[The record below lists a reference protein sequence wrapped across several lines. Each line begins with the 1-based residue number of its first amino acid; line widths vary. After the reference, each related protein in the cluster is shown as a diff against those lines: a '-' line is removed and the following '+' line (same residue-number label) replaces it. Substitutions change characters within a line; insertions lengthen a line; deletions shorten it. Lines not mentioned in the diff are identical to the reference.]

1 MGFFTVITF
10 LSLLVPPLQALF
22 SLLGQAGPC
31 LIHVS
36 DTYMKFL
43 HLECLSLS
51 YFMKSWL

>member
-51 YFMKSWL
+51 YS

>member
-1 MGFFTVITF
+1 MGFFAVITF
-10 LSLLVPPLQALF
+10 LFLLVPPLLALY

-31 LIHVS
+31 LKYML
-36 DTYMKFL
+36 DMYMKFL